1 MNCGMKDDMLMA
13 WVDGD
18 LDQAGRARVAEHIVG
33 CVDCHRTIGDLKD
46 VTGALGKWGA
56 PEPEALPTAR
66 ELLDRVGLP
75 PSSAAPGSGGW
86 RDLVRRYGA
95 VAGIALF
102 AAVAGLVI
110 LPRYVPSEKGGL
122 KAPVVGESATATS
135 APRAAD
141 GTTPPSTNPASNSA
155 GDAPTGDSQ
164 EVATD
169 KSADEQ
175 TAPEKS
181 GIVGQ
186 TEADANVTDVTTG
199 DSAGQGGEAAA
210 AAEQPAPAPPPA
222 AGPGD
227 LARQPAS
234 EPAET
239 IVAPGR
245 DDDAGGKADSKI
257 AAGRAAP
264 AAPKPAARSAG
275 RRESESAVVH
285 RAEVSITGTEAAGIA
300 DRVAAAARAENGSVT
315 KRWTRSKDSDG
326 DTVTVELSVP
336 AENFERTIS
345 RLRGVGNVQS
355 VRRSAIDLSGR
366 LAEINDEMAE
376 ERKNEDAPA
385 DTRKA
390 KKSSKESLE
399 RERRSLASRAERAII
414 TVTIVGRP

>member
-1 MNCGMKDDMLMA
+1 MNCGMKDDMLLA

-46 VTGALGKWGA
+46 VTGALEKWGA

-75 PSSAAPGSGGW
+75 PSSSAPGSGGW

-122 KAPVVGESATATS
+122 NAPVVGESATAPG
-135 APRAAD
+135 APRAAE
-141 GTTPPSTNPASNSA
+141 GTTPLSSDPASKSA
-155 GDAPTGDSQ
+155 GDAPAGDSQ
-164 EVATD
+164 DTETD
-169 KSADEQ
+169 KPVDEQ

-181 GIVGQ
+181 GVVGQ

-222 AGPGD
+222 TGPGA
-227 LARQPAS
+227 LAQPPAS
-234 EPAET
+234 EPAEAA
-239 IVAPGR
+239 VAPGR
-245 DDDAGGKADSKI
+245 DDYAGGKADSKI

-285 RAEVSITGTEAAGIA
+285 RADVAITGTEAASIA

-326 DTVTVELSVP
+326 DTVTVEISVP

-385 DTRKA
+385 DTRKS
-390 KKSSKESLE
+390 KKSAKESLE
-399 RERRSLASRAERAII
+399 RERRSLAARAERSII
-414 TVTIVGRP
+414 TVTIVGRQ